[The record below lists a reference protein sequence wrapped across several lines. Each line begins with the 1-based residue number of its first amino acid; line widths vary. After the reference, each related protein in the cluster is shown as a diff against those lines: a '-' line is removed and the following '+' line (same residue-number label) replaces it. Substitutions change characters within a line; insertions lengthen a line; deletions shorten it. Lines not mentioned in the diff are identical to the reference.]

1 MAKQLSPSLHSSLDS
16 LLFGSKTPSRLTP
29 AVAVQLASL
38 NILEVQDGQLV
49 LNEKVA
55 RRRLARFIK
64 RTTQLSCNEAVL
76 KAIDTTLTEP
86 GQATQHRAV
95 WNAVGREEFSR
106 EQVLTSLQL
115 LREQGVL
122 RSFKASG
129 NNFQVFWARN
139 EEAPAGEFEVN
150 AAK

>member
-38 NILEVQDGQLV
+38 NILEVQDGKLV

-55 RRRLARFIK
+55 RRRQYRFIK

-76 KAIDTTLTEP
+76 KTIDTTLTEP
-86 GQATQHRAV
+86 GQATQHRAI
-95 WNAVGREEFSR
+95 WNAVGREQFSR

-115 LREQGVL
+115 LRDQGVL

>member
-29 AVAVQLASL
+29 VVAVQLAAL

-49 LNEKVA
+49 LNERVA
-55 RRRLARFIK
+55 FRRLDRFIK
-64 RTTQLSCNEAVL
+64 RTTQLNCNEAVL

-95 WNAVGREEFSR
+95 WNAVGREEFNR

-115 LREQGVL
+115 LRDQGVL

>member
-29 AVAVQLASL
+29 VVAVQLAAL
-38 NILEVQDGQLV
+38 NILDVQDGQLV

-95 WNAVGREEFSR
+95 WNAVGREEFNR

>member
-38 NILEVQDGQLV
+38 NILEVQDGKLV

-55 RRRLARFIK
+55 FRRLDRFLK
-64 RTTQLSCNEAVL
+64 RTTQLNCNAAVL
-76 KAIDTTLTEP
+76 EALDTTLTEP

-95 WNAVGREEFSR
+95 WNAVGREQFSR
-106 EQVLTSLQL
+106 EQVLTSLQT
-115 LREQGVL
+115 LRDRGVL

-129 NNFQVFWARN
+129 NNFQVYWARN
-139 EEAPAGEFEVN
+139 EEPPAGEFEVN

>member
-1 MAKQLSPSLHSSLDS
+1 MAKQLSSSLHSSIDS

-29 AVAVQLASL
+29 AVAVQLAAL
-38 NILEVQDGQLV
+38 NILEVQDDKLV

-55 RRRLARFIK
+55 RRRQARFIK
-64 RTTQLSCNEAVL
+64 RTGQFNCNVAVL

-106 EQVLTSLQL
+106 EQVLTSLQI
-115 LREQGVL
+115 LRDRGVL

-139 EEAPAGEFEVN
+139 EEPPAGEFEVN
-150 AAK
+150 AVK

>member
-1 MAKQLSPSLHSSLDS
+1 MAKQLSPTLHASLADLNSGAITTLNLS
-16 LLFGSKTPSRLTP
+16 PV
-29 AVAVQLASL
+29 VAVQLAAL
-38 NILEVQDGQLV
+38 NILEVQDDKLV

-55 RRRLARFIK
+55 RRRQARFTK
-64 RTTQLSCNEAVL
+64 RTNQFNCNVAVLEAVN
-76 KAIDTTLTEP
+76 TTLTEP

-95 WNAVGREEFSR
+95 WNAVGREEFNR
-106 EQVLTSLQL
+106 EQVLTSLQS
-115 LREQGVL
+115 LRDRGVL

-139 EEAPAGEFEVN
+139 EEPPAGEFEVN

>member
-95 WNAVGREEFSR
+95 WNTVGREEFNR

-115 LREQGVL
+115 LRDQGVL

-139 EEAPAGEFEVN
+139 EEPPAGEFEVN

>member
-29 AVAVQLASL
+29 AVAVQLAAL

-55 RRRLARFIK
+55 RRRMARFLK
-64 RTTQLSCNEAVL
+64 RETQFNCNVAVL
-76 KAIDTTLTEP
+76 EAINTTLTEP

-95 WNAVGREEFSR
+95 WNAVGREEFNR
-106 EQVLTSLQL
+106 EQVLTSLQI
-115 LREQGVL
+115 LRERGVL

-139 EEAPAGEFEVN
+139 EEPPVGEFEVN

>member
-1 MAKQLSPSLHSSLDS
+1 MAKQLSPSLHAVLNSLIT
-16 LLFGSKTPSRLTP
+16 GARTPSRITP
-29 AVAVQLASL
+29 AAAVQLAAFGVFDVV
-38 NILEVQDGQLV
+38 EGQLV

-55 RRRLARFIK
+55 RRRRARFMK
-64 RTTQLSCNEAVL
+64 RTNQLNCNEAVREAL
-76 KAIDTTLTEP
+76 NTTLTEP

-95 WNAVGREEFSR
+95 WNAVGREDFTR

-115 LREQGVL
+115 LRDQGVL

-139 EEAPAGEFEVN
+139 EEPPAGEFEVN